1 MRYHFEFCIEHGNSS
16 VDLNIP
22 TAPMFLD
29 AKTYSGRCKMWLK
42 RVDTPTGMGR
52 TLDDN
57 IGKYNFFVEFN
68 TPATN
73 RYYLTTT
80 TAALLAANPSLQ
92 MDCGSSAKFVI
103 PINNETHIVN
113 WLHQRFRGT
122 DWDTATSTLTSYDT
136 IAGDFDAGDQI
147 ERSVSYQNNLMDDR
161 DCLII
166 GAPWGSRLTATMKSG
181 TLQTNHA
188 DDNVGVQSNG
198 VTRFEIVIEPLK
210 NEADDNTLLN

>member
-1 MRYHFEFCIEHGNSS
+1 MRYHFEFCIENAQSS

-42 RVDTPTGMGR
+42 RVDVPQT
-52 TLDDN
+52 TLLTLVDSL
-57 IGKYNFFVEFN
+57 GLFNFFVEFN

-73 RYYLTTT
+73 RYYLSTT

-92 MDCGSSAKFVI
+92 MDCGSSAKFII
-103 PINNETHIVN
+103 PVNNETVMVN
-113 WLHQRFRGT
+113 WLRHRYTGNDGAILSSST
-122 DWDTATSTLTSYDT
+122 VDTEGDA
-136 IAGDFDAGDQI
+136 IA
-147 ERSVSYQNNLMDDR
+147 RTVSYQNPVMDDR

-166 GAPWGSRLTATMKSG
+166 GAPWGSRLKATMKSG
-181 TLQTNHA
+181 SMRPDHA
-188 DDNVGVQSNG
+188 SDNDDVQSLG

-210 NEADDNTLLN
+210 NEADDNTLIN